1 MAQEEPVPSR
11 RRSGRLGTIVT
22 AILAGVAGGLM
33 APLILPRLER
43 NLRPATKSLFKTGIA
58 LYERGREKAAEMGE
72 FASDMMAEAR
82 AEYDAEQTAEYDAEQ
97 TMGGAEG
104 DPVAAIEVVRL
115 RDRPAR
121 EAGAPNA

>member
-22 AILAGVAGGLM
+22 AVLAGVAGGLI

-43 NLRPATKSLFKTGIA
+43 NLRPATKSLFKTGIS
-58 LYERGREKAAEMGE
+58 LYERGRERAAEMGE

-82 AEYDAEQTAEYDAEQ
+82 AEYDVEQSVGVAED
-97 TMGGAEG
+97 
-104 DPVAAIEVVRL
+104 DPVTTNEVVRL
-115 RDRPAR
+115 RNGHAR
-121 EAGAPNA
+121 EAGSPNA